1 LSADFSPVKAFAS
14 IMLAAALLFPLVLFL
29 SVQAKAGAEAEAS
42 LTLARAAEAN
52 HYEGEDTL
60 NAAFGVMKQVATERK
75 PRDARSVRETLEEIG
90 GRLAG
95 LEAFAEKQGAEDGI
109 EVDFWCGK
117 FSEDEKAGLVRKM
130 AAERKALK
138 CPACFDAMRPIV
150 MGGVSADGSPKV
162 KVVMACAFFT
172 SIVPA
177 LGGGGQVGVGN
188 SLLVHSYDE
197 EGTFFTAPEFDAAG
211 IFPTSQVAIGV
222 SVYDGRTGAASV
234 SYISEGK
241 ARDYS

>member
-1 LSADFSPVKAFAS
+1 MRAFAS
-14 IMLAAALLFPLVLFL
+14 VMLAAALLFPLVLFL
-29 SVQAKAGAEAEAS
+29 SVQAKAGAGAEAS
-42 LTLARAAEAN
+42 LALARAAEAN
-52 HYEGEDTL
+52 YYGGEDTL

-90 GRLAG
+90 LRLAV
-95 LEAFAEKQGAEDGI
+95 LEALVEKQGAEEGV

-117 FSEDEKAGLVRKM
+117 FSEDEKAGLVRRM
-130 AAERKALK
+130 AVERKALK
-138 CPACFDAMRPIV
+138 CPACFDAARPV
-150 MGGVSADGSPKV
+150 AMGGVPAEGSPRA

-177 LGGGGQVGVGN
+177 LGGGGQVGAGN

-211 IFPTSQVAIGV
+211 IFPTSHVAIGV
-222 SVYDGRTGAASV
+222 SVYDARTGAASV